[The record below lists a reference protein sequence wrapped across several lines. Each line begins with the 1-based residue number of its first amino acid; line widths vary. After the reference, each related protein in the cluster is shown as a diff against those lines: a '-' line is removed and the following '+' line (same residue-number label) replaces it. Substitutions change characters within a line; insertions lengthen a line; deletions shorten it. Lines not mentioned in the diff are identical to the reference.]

1 MAKRVGLKML
11 RSKYDLK
18 QSEIAAR
25 LGVTTSNYCRI
36 EQGKRNGTLEFWQ
49 AVQREFNLKG
59 DEIWNLQNF
68 REL

>member
-25 LGVTTSNYCRI
+25 LGTTTSYYCLI
-36 EQGKRNGTLEFWQ
+36 EQGKRNGTFDFWQ
-49 AVQREFNLKG
+49 ALQREFNLTG
-59 DEIWNLQNF
+59 DEVWKLQNF
-68 REL
+68 NEL